1 MELEELKA
9 INISNMKSFN
19 EEEKLQVLQIWFSN
33 SFPIG
38 AYAYSH
44 GLESMIDDKLINS
57 FEDVHEYIKS
67 IIFYGTCKNDF
78 IFIKSTYQGLDIN
91 ELALAICASKERKM
105 ESLALGN
112 AFRKVLS
119 ESWGYK
125 LPINTAFP
133 VAIAKAGMD
142 FNISLKLIS
151 TFYLQSFIS
160 NLINVCIKHI
170 PLGQKV
176 GQDCLMESI
185 GLINQ
190 FLYES
195 KNYSLQNLGSICFN
209 SDMHSI
215 KHENLFS
222 RVYSS

>member
-1 MELEELKA
+1 MEWVGLIV
-9 INISNMKSFN
+9 INISNMKLFN
-19 EEEKLQVLQIWFSN
+19 EEVKLQILQIWFSN

-44 GLESMIDDKLINS
+44 GLESMIDDKLINN
-57 FEDVHEYIKS
+57 FEDVQEYIKS
-67 IIFYGTCKNDF
+67 IIYYGTCKNDF
-78 IFIKSTYQGLDIN
+78 IFIKSTYEGLDISD
-91 ELALAICASKERKM
+91 LALAICSSKERKM

-112 AFRKVLS
+112 AFRKVLL
-119 ESWGYK
+119 ESWNYE

-133 VAIAKAGMD
+133 IAIAKAGID

-151 TFYLQSFIS
+151 TFYLQSFVS

-176 GQDCLMESI
+176 GQDCLLQSI

-190 FLYES
+190 FLSQS
-195 KNYSLQNLGSICFN
+195 KDYSLKNLGSICFN
-209 SDMHSI
+209 ADMHSI